1 MTGAREGYS
10 SPIRRASEMEH
21 IGRIFQIGLRCHG
34 SARGEEV
41 DAALSYGS
49 NIITAFELHDIGM
62 DAVLDRIADGG
73 RYYLTLYPA
82 APERAR
88 SG

>member
-1 MTGAREGYS
+1 MTGTREGYS

-49 NIITAFELHDIGM
+49 NIITAFEPHDIGM
-62 DAVLDRIADGG
+62 DAGLDRIADGG
-73 RYYLTLYPA
+73 RYLSHFVPRR
-82 APERAR
+82 P
-88 SG
+88 